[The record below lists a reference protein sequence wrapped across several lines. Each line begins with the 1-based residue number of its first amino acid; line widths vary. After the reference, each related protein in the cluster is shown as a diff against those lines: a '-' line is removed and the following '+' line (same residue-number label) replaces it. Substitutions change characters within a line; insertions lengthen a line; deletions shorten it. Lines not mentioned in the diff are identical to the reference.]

1 MKLGNN
7 PLHPRSNC
15 SYYLALARDS
25 HVASASSNQD
35 PAAFDF
41 RLKESVQSGVKEI
54 NNKNEMNS
62 NLVLSVFLV
71 SDNCGFLTKR
81 NMLFVC
87 CPLNLGAVS
96 VDEVHVGVDRLA
108 EWEVKQ

>member
-1 MKLGNN
+1 
-7 PLHPRSNC
+7 
-15 SYYLALARDS
+15 
-25 HVASASSNQD
+25 
-35 PAAFDF
+35 
-41 RLKESVQSGVKEI
+41 
-54 NNKNEMNS
+54 MNS